1 MKRFDVI
8 VIGGGMTGA
17 ATALGLAKQ
26 GKCVALIEREAPV
39 SFDPEQPM
47 DLRVSALSPA
57 SVALLQSLEAWD
69 AVKEMRF
76 CPYRRLETW
85 EHAYARLTFHAESL
99 GLPELGFIVE
109 NRVIQLA
116 LWAQSKTKEN
126 LTLLSP
132 ACVINMTK
140 EESGHRVELDNGE
153 VLQAP
158 CLVGADGANSA
169 VREYANIGVTAWD
182 YRQHCLLIHVKSALP
197 QQDITW
203 QYFTPR
209 GPRAFL
215 PLQDKEASLVWYD
228 TPSRVQS
235 LCAMPL
241 DVLKEEIITHFPK
254 ELGEIEVIKAGA
266 FPLTRRHAQTYVKN
280 NVVLI
285 GDAAH
290 TIHPLAGQGVNLGFK
305 DVTSFLFALE
315 CAKEKWHCPCVYQRY
330 EKERKLDNHMMQLG
344 MDLFYAGFSNEC
356 APLKIIRNAGLKM
369 ANKEGLLKRHVLKY
383 ALGL

>member
-26 GKCVALIEREAPV
+26 GKRVALIEREAPV

-57 SVALLQSLEAWD
+57 SVALLQSLQAWD
-69 AVKEMRF
+69 RVKEMRV

-85 EHAYARLTFHAESL
+85 ENTYARLKFHADSL

-116 LWAQSKTKEN
+116 LWEQCKAQEH

-132 ACVINMTK
+132 ACVIKIQN
-140 EESGHRVELDNGE
+140 EESGHRVELENAE
-153 VLQAP
+153 VLHAP
-158 CLVGADGANSA
+158 CLIGADGANSA
-169 VREYANIGVTAWD
+169 VREYAHIGVTGWD
-182 YRQHCLLIHVKSALP
+182 YRQHCLLMHVKTALP

-203 QYFTPR
+203 QFFTPH

-215 PLQDKEASLVWYD
+215 PLQDREASLVWYD

-235 LCAMPL
+235 LCTMPL
-241 DVLKEEIITHFPK
+241 DALKEEIITHFPK
-254 ELGEIEVIKAGA
+254 ELGDIEVIKLGA
-266 FPLTRRHAQTYVKN
+266 FPLTRRHAQAYVKN

-305 DVTSFLFALE
+305 DVASFLSALE
-315 CAKEKWHCPCVYQRY
+315 CAKEKWHSPSVYQGY
-330 EKERKLDNHMMQLG
+330 ERERRFDNHMMQLG
-344 MDLFYAGFSNEC
+344 MDLLYAGFSNEC
-356 APLKIIRNAGLKM
+356 APLKIIRNAGLKL
-369 ANKEGLLKRHVLKY
+369 ANKEGLLKRQALKY